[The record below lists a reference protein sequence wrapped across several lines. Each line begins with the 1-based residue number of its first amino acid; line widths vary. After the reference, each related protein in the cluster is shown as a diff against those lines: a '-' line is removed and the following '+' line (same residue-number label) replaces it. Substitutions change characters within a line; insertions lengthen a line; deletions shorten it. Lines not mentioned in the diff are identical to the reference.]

1 MEGDMSTAGL
11 IHPLGAGAPAPD
23 AQRVAAIRAAMTADA
38 EAGAGFAEGPRAALA
53 ALVDRAVATAHA
65 APHAEAAALLG
76 HVRDRLAGLDP
87 ARLEPRSGLAGLFDS
102 RGKRLKAFRA
112 AYGATAEALASASA
126 DIRDRATAMERRDA
140 ELEALWSETREALAD
155 IDAHIAAARGWMSD
169 GPDTPADPVPP
180 EAAAAFED
188 TAATDADADP
198 PVEAQA
204 DADLPVEAQADA
216 EARAT
221 ETGAGGVAPAPAAE
235 AATEDVLPV
244 ATLTT
249 LPHPLEARLETLLAL
264 RARAVARLPL
274 IRAAQNADHAVP
286 AALNSARD
294 GIDVWSGEWRD
305 ALGLVGKRPRSV
317 RPDIAALNANRDTL
331 MTRLSAS
338 EAAVAAARARLA
350 ELQPRVADAVLEDR
364 AAA

>member
-1 MEGDMSTAGL
+1 MSTAGL

-53 ALVDRAVATAHA
+53 ALVDRAVASAHA

-204 DADLPVEAQADA
+204 DA
-216 EARAT
+216 EARTMGTAT
-221 ETGAGGVAPAPAAE
+221 GGVAPAPAAE

>member
-1 MEGDMSTAGL
+1 MSKAGL

-126 DIRDRATAMERRDA
+126 DIRDRATAVERRGA

-188 TAATDADADP
+188 TAATDADADL

-216 EARAT
+216 EARAA

-274 IRAAQNADHAVP
+274 IRAA
-286 AALNSARD
+286 LNSARD
-294 GIDVWSGEWRD
+294 GIDAWSGDWRD
-305 ALGLVGKRPRSV
+305 ALGLVGKRPKSV
-317 RPDIAALNANRDTL
+317 RPDIAALNASRDTL

-338 EAAVAAARARLA
+338 EATVAAARARLA

>member
-1 MEGDMSTAGL
+1 MSTAGL

-23 AQRVAAIRAAMTADA
+23 AQRVAEIRAAMTADA
-38 EAGAGFAEGPRAALA
+38 EAGAGFAEGPRTTLA
-53 ALVDRAVATAHA
+53 ALVDRTVATAHA

-102 RGKRLKAFRA
+102 RRKRLKAFRA
-112 AYGATAEALASASA
+112 AYGATAEAVASASA
-126 DIRDRATAMERRDA
+126 DIRDRATAVERRGA

-169 GPDTPADPVPP
+169 VPETPADPVPP

-188 TAATDADADP
+188 TAATDADAD
-198 PVEAQA
+198 
-204 DADLPVEAQADA
+204 LPVEAQADA
-216 EARAT
+216 EARTA
-221 ETGAGGVAPAPAAE
+221 ETGAGVVAPTPAAE

-294 GIDVWSGEWRD
+294 GIEVWSGDWRD

-317 RPDIAALNANRDTL
+317 RPDIAALNASRNTL
-331 MTRLSAS
+331 MTRLSTS